1 MLLTGLIFFICF
13 FSVLSISSIETI
25 IGFKNSS
32 SISLLFFTSL
42 SFNSISFN
50 SVKYFSYS
58 ERLLLTFK
66 NFFVC
71 IIFKDFNSIFSFL
84 QFGFSILI
92 YLQKK
97 FKFLRKKN
105 QTVSSDF
112 KRFIKILT
120 QLTKLI

>member
-84 QFGFSILI
+84 QFGFCILI